1 MKTLLAVTLF
11 GGSILHAAG
20 PEWSAPATMEAASQ
34 LCVSYEY
41 DGSSRVGV
49 DGAASIGSSRL
60 AALDEA
66 LRSKLISDYGVIGFE
81 IVSRTPKAGSVP
93 PTELVVVRA
102 CRTYEGTLDAIP
114 IGIEQVHA
122 PARAGTVGYCSGIEP
137 EACIAA
143 IAAIGDPNSALGDPG
158 LQIWSAA
165 FSSKSTPFLSGLAP
179 TEKGAELLL
188 LLTKQSHRTARIG
201 ASAVV
206 AELANP
212 DPAALIERAGDGSLA
227 VKGRAG
233 WELADKDAV
242 APRPFMVGS
251 GAVED
256 AKPWDQALTTIAFV
270 SRSAPVSSTTET
282 GAEAKP
288 TPLPDAKAPSVE

>member
-1 MKTLLAVTLF
+1 MKTLLAVTLL
-11 GGSILHAAG
+11 GGSILNAAG
-20 PEWSAPATMEAASQ
+20 PEWSAPATMAAASQ

-41 DGSSRVGV
+41 DGSSGGGV
-49 DGAASIGSSRL
+49 DGSASIGRSQV

-81 IVSRTPKAGSVP
+81 ILSRTPKAGSVP

-102 CRTYEGTLDAIP
+102 CRSYEGTIDAIP

-137 EACIAA
+137 EACLAA
-143 IAAIGDPNSALGDPG
+143 IAAVGDPRTALGEPG
-158 LQIWSAA
+158 LQIWSAS
-165 FSSKSTPFLSGLAP
+165 FSSKSTEFLIGLDD

-201 ASAVV
+201 VSAVV

-251 GAVED
+251 DAVED
-256 AKPWDQALTTIAFV
+256 VKPGDQALTTIAFV
-270 SRSAPVSSTTET
+270 SRLTSASATPET

-288 TPLPDAKAPSVE
+288 TAPAYAEAPSVE